1 MTAATTGS
9 GEGSRD
15 RASAYRPD
23 IEGLRA
29 LAVVLVML
37 YHSGL
42 PPRAGFLGV
51 DVFFVISGFLITG
64 LLIGELERTG
74 RISWGRFLARRAR
87 RLLPAAVLVLVVTAV
102 LSWFLVP
109 GLRRHAVGADITWS
123 AVYLVNWH
131 LAEQSV
137 NYLTSDSAPSPVQH
151 YWSLA
156 VEEQFY
162 VGWPALLVGAALVA
176 RRTGRRLMRT
186 HLAVLVGLIGM
197 PSLAWSVR
205 LTADF
210 PERAYFVTTTRVW
223 ELALGAALAVA
234 LAGRPT
240 PDPTSGRRLL
250 AGALAVSGLVL
261 VLGCAV
267 LLPED
272 AWWPG
277 AWAVL
282 PTTGTALLIGAGWLW
297 PGGGAARILGW
308 RPLVVIGGLSY
319 SLYLWHW
326 PVRIL
331 GEWAVG
337 VPGPTAGEPSLT
349 RVALVALSVVPAW
362 LGHRFVER
370 PIHHGVGGDRLALLT
385 KVRPVLG
392 LALVLS
398 LTGVLSGAALQ
409 LARSPF
415 ATSPETA
422 APGQPW
428 ATPDPLAAGSDRPR
442 ADVDRCQ
449 VRREVSEPV
458 RCDFGVREAAT
469 TVALVGDSKAMQ
481 WLPALELAAPREGWH
496 IVTYGKGSCTFVG
509 APTAQAGRPFPE
521 CDAWNAA
528 VLAQLRALAPDAIVT
543 SANPSLWVEGG
554 GRDAHEAAVV
564 QALVEQW
571 RTLREIAPVVVL
583 GNSPDSPNDLDV
595 CVARNP
601 DDISACDFPRDD
613 ATSRNRQDQMLTAAT
628 AVPGVRYLDLSGLVC
643 PDDVCPVVID
653 HVTVHRPGNHITA
666 TFAERAEPLLTPVL
680 RSALRFG

>member
-1 MTAATTGS
+1 M
-9 GEGSRD
+9 
-15 RASAYRPD
+15 
-23 IEGLRA
+23 RA
-29 LAVVLVML
+29 LAVLLVMA
-37 YHSGL
+37 YHAGL
-42 PPRAGFLGV
+42 PPRGGFLGV

-64 LLIGELERTG
+64 LLIGELDRTG

-109 GLRRHAVGADITWS
+109 GLRRHAVGIDISWS

-162 VGWPALLVGAALVA
+162 VLWPALLIAAAWLA
-176 RRTGRRLMRT
+176 RRSGRRLTRT
-186 HLAVLVGLIGM
+186 HLAVLVVLIGM

-205 LTADF
+205 LTAEN

-234 LAGRPT
+234 LAGRPA
-240 PDPTSGRRLL
+240 PDSRRAHRQL
-250 AGALAVSGLVL
+250 AGAMSVLGLGLV
-261 VLGCAV
+261 VGCAV
-267 LLPED
+267 LLPEG

-277 AWAVL
+277 AWALL
-282 PTTGTALLIGAGWLW
+282 PTVGTVLLIAGGWLH
-297 PGGGAARILGW
+297 PGGGATRVLGW
-308 RPLVVIGGLSY
+308 RPLVLIGGLSY

-326 PVRIL
+326 PVRVL
-331 GEWAVG
+331 GEWAIG
-337 VPGPTAGEPSLT
+337 VPGPTAGSPT
-349 RVALVALSVVPAW
+349 PARIALVVASVVPAW
-362 LGHRFVER
+362 LSHHYVER
-370 PIHHGVGGDRLALLT
+370 PIHHGIDGKRPALLT
-385 KVRPVLG
+385 RVRPVLLLG
-392 LALVLS
+392 LALS
-398 LTGVLSGAALQ
+398 LIGVLAGSALQ

-415 ATSPETA
+415 ATSQVA
-422 APGQPW
+422 AGPGQPW
-428 ATPDPLAAGSDRPR
+428 ATPDPLDPGSDRPR

-458 RCDFGVREAAT
+458 RCDFGTRVGAT

-481 WLPALELAAPREGWH
+481 WLPALELAAPREDWH
-496 IVTYGKGSCTFVG
+496 IVTYGKGSCTFVS

-521 CDAWNAA
+521 CDEWNAA
-528 VLAQLRALAPDAIVT
+528 VLDELRSLAPDVIVT
-543 SANPSLWVEGG
+543 SANPSLWIEGG

-564 QALVEQW
+564 PAFVEQW
-571 RTLREIAPVVVL
+571 RVLREIAPLVVL

-595 CVARNP
+595 CVARHP
-601 DDISACDFPRDD
+601 EDISACDFPRDD
-613 ATSRNRQDQMLTAAT
+613 ATARNRLDQMRTAAT
-628 AVPGVRYLDLSGLVC
+628 AVPGVRFLDLSGLVC
-643 PDDVCPVVID
+643 PRDICPVVID
-653 HVTVHRPGNHITA
+653 NVTVHRPGNHITA

-680 RSALRFG
+680 RSALSLG